1 MTNWSSP
8 LRGPFRDIND
18 KDLKLG
24 RCDFCG
30 KSENTDVIS
39 RAPCEDCKKVVCW
52 ECADCGVY
60 GSLLDFQNFIHRHT
74 IRGKEVYILAESCPN
89 CQETSWWEKYTA
101 TSKNNQTINNI
112 GDIESVEHAELP
124 RKIIEISF
132 NRYDLEEVQ
141 SIRTKV
147 VNTAENILSGK
158 TGIIEGARILTAISH
173 KLVETDTDFLVFIAT
188 ASETDHLPV
197 GEERGVWAKSALQEK
212 NIEIKQAENYHKEKI
227 FSACRIMIEKWKHVK

>member
-74 IRGKEVYILAESCPN
+74 YAVKKSISSLRVVPIAKKLRGGKSTPHQAKLF
-89 CQETSWWEKYTA
+89 K
-101 TSKNNQTINNI
+101 
-112 GDIESVEHAELP
+112 
-124 RKIIEISF
+124 
-132 NRYDLEEVQ
+132 Q
-141 SIRTKV
+141 ST
-147 VNTAENILSGK
+147 T
-158 TGIIEGARILTAISH
+158 
-173 KLVETDTDFLVFIAT
+173 
-188 ASETDHLPV
+188 
-197 GEERGVWAKSALQEK
+197 
-212 NIEIKQAENYHKEKI
+212 
-227 FSACRIMIEKWKHVK
+227 